1 MRRWHCYRKFSTSHR
16 HHHQQPI
23 ESVCKVYEV
32 IIVAS
37 KHFIIQLEYTHRFVS
52 QRNRQDTYLSF
63 SVYIKRVIV
72 YYCYTIHFSI
82 HIQSCH
88 MHVDICQDR
97 YVLEYLC
104 IHDIHSLVNCLRY
117 VGVYVCECVC
127 IYKIFAYI
135 LLYIFEIQGR
145 VAFIGP
151 DKGTNLN

>member
-1 MRRWHCYRKFSTSHR
+1 MKVTKKYIDMYQKCGNFISAKETCYLVKWAIVSSIKRNHKIFLDKSTNIRMRRWHCYRKFSTSHR

-72 YYCYTIHFSI
+72 YYCYTTHFSI
-82 HIQSCH
+82 HIRSCY
-88 MHVDICQDR
+88 MHVDIC
-97 YVLEYLC
+97 
-104 IHDIHSLVNCLRY
+104 
-117 VGVYVCECVC
+117 
-127 IYKIFAYI
+127 
-135 LLYIFEIQGR
+135 
-145 VAFIGP
+145 
-151 DKGTNLN
+151 